1 MVFIFTFIDKNG
13 YKVVLK
19 FDNKSFELEPKHV
32 LILVQ
37 HNSKWLCT
45 VHKERGI
52 EFPGGKV
59 EQGESLVAA
68 AIREVYEETK
78 VVIGDVQP
86 FAHYIVYDD
95 KPFCKVVFTAKVKS
109 IEPFVKE
116 FETIDRLWLAE
127 EELFNHQNLSFYM
140 QDDGMKKMLQEV
152 KHIERQ
158 W

>member
-19 FDNKSFELEPKHV
+19 FNNESFELEPKHV

-37 HNSKWLCT
+37 HNNKWLCT
-45 VHKERGI
+45 VHKERGV
-52 EFPGGKV
+52 EFPGGKM

-78 VVIGDVQP
+78 VVIGDVQS
-86 FAHYIVYDD
+86 FAHYIVYDE

-109 IEPFVKE
+109 IEPFVQE
-116 FETIDRLWLAE
+116 FETIDRLWLTE
-127 EELFNHQNLSFYM
+127 EELLNHPNLSFYM
-140 QDDGMKKMLQEV
+140 QDDGLKKILQEV
-152 KHIERQ
+152 KHIEG
-158 W
+158 

>member
-1 MVFIFTFIDKNG
+1 M
-13 YKVVLK
+13 
-19 FDNKSFELEPKHV
+19 
-32 LILVQ
+32 
-37 HNSKWLCT
+37 
-45 VHKERGI
+45 
-52 EFPGGKV
+52 
-59 EQGESLVAA
+59 ESQA
-68 AIREVYEETK
+68 
-78 VVIGDVQP
+78 G
-86 FAHYIVYDD
+86 
-95 KPFCKVVFTAKVKS
+95 KVKS

>member
-1 MVFIFTFIDKNG
+1 MVIIFTFIDKNG

-19 FDNKSFELEPKHV
+19 FDNTAFELEPRHV

-37 HNSKWLCT
+37 QNEKWLCT
-45 VHKERGI
+45 VNKERGI

-59 EQGESLVAA
+59 EQGETLCEA

-78 VVIGDVQP
+78 VVICDVQP
-86 FAHYIVYDD
+86 FAHYIVYDE

-109 IEPFVKE
+109 SELFVSE
-116 FETIDRLWLAE
+116 YETIDRMWLSE
-127 EELFNHQNLSFYM
+127 EELLHHPNLSFYM
-140 QDDGMKKMLQEV
+140 QDEGMKKMLQEV
-152 KHIERQ
+152 KYIERQ

>member
-19 FDNKSFELEPKHV
+19 FNNESFELEPKHV

-37 HNSKWLCT
+37 HNNKWLCT
-45 VHKERGI
+45 VHKERGV
-52 EFPGGKV
+52 EFPGGKM

-78 VVIGDVQP
+78 VVIGDVQS
-86 FAHYIVYDD
+86 FAHYIVYDE

-109 IEPFVKE
+109 IEPFVQE
-116 FETIDRLWLAE
+116 FETIDRLWLTE
-127 EELFNHQNLSFYM
+127 EELLRHPNLSFYM
-140 QDDGMKKMLQEV
+140 QDDGLKKILQEV
-152 KHIERQ
+152 KHIEG
-158 W
+158 